1 MDPVESVEILRNGD
15 SLSSERLLMLRPV
28 EEITGGVTWSVK
40 VLHLLP
46 ASDSD
51 LGLTKRLMRSR
62 QNGCHV
68 SDKKARPF
76 SVMNHKAIN
85 HQSSASRNWS
95 VSVQE
100 AGKF

>member
-1 MDPVESVEILRNGD
+1 MDPVESVGILRNGD

-28 EEITGGVTWSVK
+28 EETTGGVTWSVK
-40 VLHLLP
+40 ALHLLP

-51 LGLTKRLMRSR
+51 HDLTKRLMRSR

-76 SVMNHKAIN
+76 SVMNHKATN